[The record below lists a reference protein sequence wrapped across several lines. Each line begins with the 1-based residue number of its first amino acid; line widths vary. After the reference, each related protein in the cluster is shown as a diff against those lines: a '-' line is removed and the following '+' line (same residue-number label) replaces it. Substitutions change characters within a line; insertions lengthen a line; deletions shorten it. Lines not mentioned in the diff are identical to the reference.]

1 MPKQRNV
8 AVGRNIVQDLE
19 REVAALPKP
28 AAFVGAPFISPV
40 DINAMIEQPVNG
52 VPGVGVIPK
61 SRSVRMRKLFVRA
74 GILKDA
80 VSVDADI
87 VPKVYE
93 ELD

>member
-1 MPKQRNV
+1 
-8 AVGRNIVQDLE
+8 
-19 REVAALPKP
+19 
-28 AAFVGAPFISPV
+28 
-40 DINAMIEQPVNG
+40 MIEQPVNG